1 MIILPRQAR
10 DKCRESTR
18 KRERDAFSYRPKN
31 PAGREA
37 SDAAKSCPECG
48 SRLALRESLRN
59 FKAAPQ
65 GYYCD
70 GCSAVRKGERLFF
83 EEEPFSDLETIII
96 LPRQARGKH
105 SERLRKNLYI
115 CRRIRPIAARKTAA
129 TGISARRALAALLGV
144 GST

>member
-1 MIILPRQAR
+1 MITLPRQAR

-18 KRERDAFSYRPKN
+18 KRERCVFLQAEKPSRTRGLRRRQVLPRVRQ
-31 PAGREA
+31 PARAAGEPPQLQGRSA
-37 SDAAKSCPECG
+37 G
-48 SRLALRESLRN
+48 LLLRRLQRGA
-59 FKAAPQ
+59 
-65 GYYCD
+65 
-70 GCSAVRKGERLFF
+70 ERRTPFF
-83 EEEPFSDLETIII
+83 EEEPFSDLETIIN
-96 LPRQARGKH
+96 LPRQARDKH